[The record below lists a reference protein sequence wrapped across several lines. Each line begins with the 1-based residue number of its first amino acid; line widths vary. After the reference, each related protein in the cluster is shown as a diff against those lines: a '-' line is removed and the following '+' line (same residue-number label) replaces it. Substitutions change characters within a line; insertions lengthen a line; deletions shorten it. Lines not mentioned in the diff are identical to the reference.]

1 MGDAVDGSFDK
12 IKVGAEE
19 TLTVDGIDVSSGV
32 GMKVGKELID
42 PEGTRDGVCVGLIVG
57 KLVVEKTLPCASIF
71 FTFVKSTSNQ
81 LKSRIFLSLDMQ
93 MSLREFMSVRLLLK
107 SVGKID

>member
-1 MGDAVDGSFDK
+1 MEGSFDK

-42 PEGTRDGVCVGLIVG
+42 R
-57 KLVVEKTLPCASIF
+57 
-71 FTFVKSTSNQ
+71 N
-81 LKSRIFLSLDMQ
+81 
-93 MSLREFMSVRLLLK
+93 
-107 SVGKID
+107 